1 MKLTRREFFT
11 WSGGAL
17 SGTALGVLGVKQAD
31 AAARVE
37 GCRITKAKMTTSICC
52 FCGCGC
58 GLIVHAAEGKV
69 INIEGD
75 PEHPVNEGSVCS
87 KGAALFQVAVNER
100 RARKVL
106 HRKPGA
112 AGWEEISWEEAVK
125 AIASRIRDTRN
136 ETFVEKDG
144 EHEVNRTEGIAA
156 LGGAA
161 LDNEECYLY
170 RKLATALGLVYIE
183 HQARI

>member
-1 MKLTRREFFT
+1 MKLSRREFFT
-11 WSGGAL
+11 YSAGSLTGA
-17 SGTALGVLGVKQAD
+17 ALGVLGAKSAEANGKVKD
-31 AAARVE
+31 
-37 GCRITKAKMTTSICC
+37 CRIKKATMTTSICC

-58 GLIVHAAEGKV
+58 GLIVHAADGKV
-69 INIEGD
+69 VNIEGD

-87 KGAALFQVAVNER
+87 KGAALLQVAVNER

-112 AGWEEISWEEAVK
+112 TDWEEISWDDAFK
-125 AIASRIRDTRN
+125 KIAAKIWESRN
-136 ETFVEKDG
+136 KSFVEKDG
-144 EHEVNRTEGIAA
+144 ELTVNRTEGIAA
-156 LGGAA
+156 LGGAS

-170 RKLATALGLVYIE
+170 SKLTRAMGLVYIE